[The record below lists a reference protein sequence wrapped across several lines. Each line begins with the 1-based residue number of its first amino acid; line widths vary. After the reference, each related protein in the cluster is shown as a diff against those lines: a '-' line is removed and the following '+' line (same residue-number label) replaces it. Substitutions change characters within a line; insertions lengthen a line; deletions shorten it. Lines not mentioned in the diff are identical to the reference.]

1 MIFGAVARVRRN
13 LFDKGWFRAERAG
26 RPVVSLGNLMVGGA
40 GKTPHVALLA
50 ERLLAAGISPAIL
63 SRGYGRS
70 TRGVV
75 IVSDGRKLLAGP
87 SESGDEP
94 FLLARRLPSVPVI
107 VGESRA
113 AAGAEFLSCGGRAD
127 LFLLDDGFQHLALH
141 RDADLLLVDATRGV
155 GNGWTIPFGRL
166 REPVSHARFADA
178 LLVTK
183 AGSAADG
190 ERIALSIG
198 FPAGRPVATTRYR
211 VAGFVDRSGRELP
224 PPSDPVVAF
233 AGLADNAGF
242 SRTLA
247 GHGVLVD
254 GFLPF
259 RDHHWYTAAD
269 VAKICAFARGRSVVT
284 TEKDL
289 VRLPA
294 NLPFTLS
301 ALRIDVEPLAGWDE
315 LFALVTGAVRG
326 GAR

>member
-1 MIFGAVARVRRN
+1 MIFGAVARVRRR
-13 LFDKGWFRAERAG
+13 LLGGGWLKAERAG

-40 GKTPHVALLA
+40 GKTPHTAFLA
-50 ERLLAAGISPAIL
+50 ERLVAAGLSPAIL

-75 IVSDGRKLLAGP
+75 IVSDGRKVVAGP
-87 SESGDEP
+87 REAGDEP

-113 AAGAEFLSCGGRAD
+113 AAAAEFLACGGRAD
-127 LFLLDDGFQHLALH
+127 LFLLDDGFQHLSLR
-141 RDADLLLVDATRGV
+141 RDADLLLVDAKRGV

-183 AGSAADG
+183 AESAADG
-190 ERIALSIG
+190 ERVALAIG
-198 FPAGRPVATTRYR
+198 FPVGRPVATTRYR
-211 VAGFVDRSGRELP
+211 VAGFVDPVGRELP
-224 PPSDPVVAF
+224 SPAGSTVAF

-242 SRTLA
+242 ARTLA
-247 GHGVLVD
+247 EHGVDVD

-269 VAKICAFARGRSVVT
+269 VAKISEAARGRSVVT

-294 NLPFTLS
+294 NLPFVVS
-301 ALRIDVEPLAGWDE
+301 ALRIDVEPLDGWNE
-315 LFALVTGAVRG
+315 LFALVTGAVRR